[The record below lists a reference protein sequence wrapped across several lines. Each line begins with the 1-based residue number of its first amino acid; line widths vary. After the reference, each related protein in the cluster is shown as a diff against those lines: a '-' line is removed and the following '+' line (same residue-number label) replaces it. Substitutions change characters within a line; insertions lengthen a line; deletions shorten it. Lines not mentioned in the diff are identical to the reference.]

1 MPQLFDVI
9 FDDLRSCKKH
19 VNRLLGAGLLFALIA
34 HFYVVEPYFEYKEQE
49 PRLKKSLDEKKLQ
62 FDQLSGQSERIT
74 NLSKNIK
81 TNQTTIENKI
91 RDFPQHLRG
100 ILSDLW
106 NVFLS
111 ELSPDTSNRSTQIQQ
126 SAPVQ
131 QSINIQR
138 PAKEREKLENDSNM
152 PFPVQQ
158 SMQIQQS
165 RFIKI
170 GDFSLP
176 SGITTFNDGVHW
188 YIETWFNNLL
198 NEIREGI
205 EEPIKQAN
213 ITSDMVGDIDLQNIT
228 QQGIKDIQKYIDRV
242 EKENPNFWRSY
253 SGPRGKLDV
262 AQELQYEVKKSFG
275 LLGDKIN
282 MLVGR
287 LKEAVK
293 AQKEELDKMNN
304 DMTKLQDSKDKLD
317 SRLSSLESPFG
328 RIPADLPDLIKLF
341 PILMAGLMVAVT
353 VTLQKSEGLY
363 SILWEEYKKNAS
375 EVDAKVFQRQT
386 DCWYLP
392 PYPSLFHPM
401 VLVILM
407 AIIIGIFVR
416 ACLLVISEPGLFASL
431 TGEAQSLRRNL
442 FIGTYIAGAFAIL
455 GCLWFV
461 GKIFIRD
468 NRSQQSMQS
477 AQEKKLI

>member
-1 MPQLFDVI
+1 MPQLFDVL
-9 FDDLRSCKKH
+9 FDDLRSCKNK

-49 PRLKKSLDEKKLQ
+49 PRLKKSLDEKKIQ
-62 FDQLSGQSERIT
+62 FDQLSGQAERIA
-74 NLSKNIK
+74 NLSQNIK
-81 TNQTTIENKI
+81 ANQANIENKI
-91 RDFPQHLRG
+91 KDFPQHLRG

-106 NVFLS
+106 NVFHS
-111 ELSPDTSNRSTQIQQ
+111 ESSSNTSNRSTHIQQ

-131 QSINIQR
+131 QSINIQQ
-138 PAKEREKLENDSNM
+138 PIANM
-152 PFPVQQ
+152 PLNVQQ
-158 SMQIQQS
+158 SGS
-165 RFIKI
+165 IKI
-170 GDFSLP
+170 GDFFLP
-176 SGITTFNDGVHW
+176 SDVTTFNNGVHW

-198 NEIREGI
+198 NDIREGI
-205 EEPIKQAN
+205 EEPIKQVK
-213 ITSDMVGDIDLQNIT
+213 ITSDMVGDIDLQNVT

-242 EKENPNFWRSY
+242 EKENPNFWHSY

-262 AQELQYEVKKSFG
+262 AQELQNEVKKSFG
-275 LLGDKIN
+275 SLEEKVNI
-282 MLVGR
+282 LVGR

-293 AQKEELDKMNN
+293 VQKEELDKMNN

-341 PILMAGLMVAVT
+341 PIIIVGLMVTVM
-353 VTLQKSEGLY
+353 VTLHKSKSLY
-363 SILWEEYKKNAS
+363 SVLWEEYKKNTS
-375 EVDAKVFQRQT
+375 EVDVKAFQGQT

-392 PYPSLFHPM
+392 PYSSLFHPM
-401 VLVILM
+401 VLVILI

-416 ACLLVISEPGLFASL
+416 ACLLVISEPDLFTSL
-431 TGEAQSLRRNL
+431 TGEAQSLRKNL
-442 FIGTYIAGAFAIL
+442 FIGTYIAGALAIL
-455 GCLWFV
+455 GCLWFI

-468 NRSQQSMQS
+468 NRSQQNMQS